1 MGKVILVVDDE
12 PDIALSLKV
21 TFKDSDYE
29 IQHVE
34 NGEQCFEF
42 LEKSNK
48 NPDLI
53 LLDIMMPGL
62 SGWEVYD
69 AIRQNQA
76 WRHIP
81 IVFFSG
87 ISDNITKNID
97 GIIGDGFIQK
107 PIEPEKLIHQ
117 IENILNKNN

>member
-1 MGKVILVVDDE
+1 MWKIMCVDDE
-12 PDIALSLKV
+12 NDILYSIKLYLEYSSMDYHFIGLNSGKACIEYLKNGDLPD
-21 TFKDSDYE
+21 F
-29 IQHVE
+29 
-34 NGEQCFEF
+34 
-42 LEKSNK
+42 
-48 NPDLI
+48 I
-53 LLDIMMPGL
+53 LLDIMMPEM

-107 PIEPEKLIHQ
+107 PIEPEELIHQ
-117 IENILNKNN
+117 IEHILNKNY